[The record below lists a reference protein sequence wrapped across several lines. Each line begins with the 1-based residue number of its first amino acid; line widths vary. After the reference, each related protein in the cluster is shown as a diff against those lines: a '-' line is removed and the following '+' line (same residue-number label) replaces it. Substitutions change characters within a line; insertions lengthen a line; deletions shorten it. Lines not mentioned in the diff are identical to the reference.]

1 MKLQVRKMKFFTV
14 ILLIF
19 SSLYINAQVM
29 SESAARA
36 ELAKR
41 GITEAQFRAEMF
53 RRGINLDNIDPNN
66 TQELLR
72 IEKEVK
78 EALEKLEKENKNEA
92 KKKERGGSIEADSTK
107 TGVRD
112 SLKEDIDKRDTLKQ
126 KTANDARM
134 ATKSTTDIKKAVEK
148 GASLEEAVSEKLQEN
163 LREGL
168 PEAETFGQQLF
179 RDNSL
184 KLYRTTEDA
193 KPPRSYVLGPG
204 DVVAISIFDASQANI
219 SLEVSK
225 EGYIQPE
232 NLPRYYVAGLTVEEA
247 ESLLKKN
254 LRNRFVFSPNNFKLT
269 VTTARTINVN
279 IFGEV
284 FNNGSFHIS
293 AVNTAFNALV
303 AAGGPGNLGSVRQI
317 KLLRPGKAPK
327 TVDVYAFLN
336 NPVVSQEFY
345 LQDNDYIQVPVA
357 QKVISIAGGINRP
370 MKYELLDQENLMHL
384 IKYAG
389 GLKPGALKRN
399 VKIKR
404 FENDQELILNADIS
418 DLEAGKKD
426 FMLRNGDEVIIGQ
439 IEDGIE
445 NKVSIYGAVRD
456 TGEYAFVTGMRV
468 ADLIRRAVLKENAVL
483 ETAYLRRYNS
493 DLKTV
498 RYEIIDVKSALDGAN
513 SSANPELQKGDVI
526 TVRALSDFAETYKVT
541 VSGAVRT
548 PLKFELGADGNMKVS
563 DALFLAGGL
572 KEDAADFAYLFRKKG
587 DEITQEYYFIDIKS
601 ISQKT
606 DMSTDIALSP
616 YDSIFVYK
624 NAEYTDK
631 AYIKV
636 GGAVRKP
643 GDYLYNPTLT
653 LKDAILLSGGLKQ
666 EAAPNRID
674 VFSLDLSSDKKTTT
688 KKDYIDLKGDLTL
701 NIVKDYKLK
710 PYDQIYVRY
719 APEFEPLRNVIIEG
733 EVVYPG
739 IYSLLKENMRL
750 TDLIEMAGGLTKEA
764 YIEGASL
771 FRLDGNTGNVVI
783 NLKNAMEKSGSS
795 QNIILKAD
803 DVISIP
809 KQDNIVSIVGAT
821 NYDELYGSKLLENG
835 KINVAFEAG
844 KDALYYIDNY
854 AGGIDENGDIT
865 RITVEHKNGRVEKVK
880 NRLFYRKYPDVK
892 EGSTINVPFKKKKTE
907 EEKKEEKDINWGD
920 VLKDSIAQAT
930 AILSLIL
937 LIRSVD

>member
-1 MKLQVRKMKFFTV
+1 MKLQVRKMRLIAV

-19 SSLYINAQVM
+19 SSLYINAQVF
-29 SESAARA
+29 SESSARA

-41 GITEAQFRAEMF
+41 GITEAQFRAEML
-53 RRGINLDNIDPNN
+53 RRGINIDNIDPNN
-66 TQELLR
+66 TQDLLR
-72 IEKEVK
+72 VEKEAR
-78 EALEKLEKENKNEA
+78 EALEKLENENKKEA
-92 KKKERGGSIEADSTK
+92 KKNERGKSIESDTTK
-107 TGVRD
+107 
-112 SLKEDIDKRDTLKQ
+112 IDATEKRKGQDEKKDTLSNK
-126 KTANDARM
+126 NSEEARM
-134 ATKSTTDIKKAVEK
+134 ANKSATEIKKAVER
-148 GASLEEAVSEKLQEN
+148 GASLEEAVAEKLQEN
-163 LREGL
+163 QKGKL
-168 PEAETFGQQLF
+168 PEAETYGQQLF

-219 SLEVSK
+219 SLEVSR
-225 EGYIQPE
+225 EGYIQPD

-254 LRNRFVFSPNNFKLT
+254 LRNRFIFSPNNFKLT

-327 TVDVYAFLN
+327 NVDVYAFLN

-345 LQDNDYIQVPVA
+345 LQDNDYLQVPVA
-357 QKVISIAGGINRP
+357 QKVIAIKGGVNRP

-384 IKYAG
+384 IRYAG

-399 VKIKR
+399 VRIKR
-404 FENDQELILNADIS
+404 FENDLELILNADLNE
-418 DLEAGKKD
+418 LESGKKD
-426 FMLRNGDEVIIGQ
+426 FILKNGDEVIIGQ

-445 NKVSIYGAVRD
+445 NKVAIYGAVRD
-456 TGEYAFVTGMRV
+456 TGEYAFVEGMRFS
-468 ADLIRRAVLKENAVL
+468 DLINRAVLKENAVL
-483 ETAYLRRYNS
+483 ETAYLRRYNA
-493 DLKTV
+493 DMTTV
-498 RYEIIDVKSALDGAN
+498 RYEIVDVKSALSSGTG
-513 SSANPELQKGDVI
+513 SANPVLKKGDVI
-526 TVRALSDFAETYKVT
+526 TVRALSDFEESNKV
-541 VSGAVRT
+541 VVAGAVRS
-548 PLKFELGADGNMKVS
+548 PLKFELGRDGNMKVS

-572 KEDAADFAYLFRKKG
+572 REDAADFAYLFRKNG
-587 DEITQEYYFIDIKS
+587 DELTQEYYFIDVKS
-601 ISQKT
+601 LIGKT
-606 DMSTDIALSP
+606 DFSTDIALSP

-624 NAEYTDK
+624 TAEFADK
-631 AYIKV
+631 AFVKV

-643 GDYLYNPTLT
+643 GEYLYNPTLT

-688 KKDYIDLKGDLTL
+688 KKDYIDLKGDLSL
-701 NIVKDYKLK
+701 NGVKDYKLQ
-710 PYDQIYVRY
+710 PYDQVYVRY
-719 APEFEPLRNVIIEG
+719 APEFEPLRNVIVEG

-783 NLKNAMEKSGSS
+783 NLKTAMEKSGSS
-795 QNIILKAD
+795 QNIILKTD
-803 DVISIP
+803 DVITIP

-821 NYDELYGSKLLENG
+821 NYDELYGNKLLENG
-835 KINVAFEAG
+835 KINVAFEEG
-844 KDALYYIDNY
+844 KDALYYINNY

-865 RITVEHKNGRVEKVK
+865 RITVEHKNGRVEKAK
-880 NRLFYRKYPDVK
+880 NMIFYRKYPEVK

-937 LIRSVD
+937 LIRTVN